1 MRLGVDGEGVQVH
14 VLGGYA
20 SVMLVGLDE
29 TEVRSVTLGETV
41 MTVEL
46 EFAAVE
52 GLIGGGGEGGVE
64 DTGGGG
70 RGGVVFD
77 GVDVTSELE
86 RVIAF
91 ATGNPYELFN
101 GMVKVELLD
110 FTALSWTLLNL
121 IHQYVSWGL
130 RKVITLIFVQK
141 YIMSHALKGCTI
153 KISAPINSNFYVMVL
168 KTD

>member
-1 MRLGVDGEGVQVH
+1 MVRLGVDGEGVQVH

-70 RGGVVFD
+70 RGGVAFD

-101 GMVKVELLD
+101 GMVKVETVVVVLGGFGTSVLELLYEVLVRRLGE
-110 FTALSWTLLNL
+110 TATFFG
-121 IHQYVSWGL
+121 VEVD
-130 RKVITLIFVQK
+130 VIDEQTG
-141 YIMSHALKGCTI
+141 S
-153 KISAPINSNFYVMVL
+153 
-168 KTD
+168 